1 MATQLTQ
8 EEYNALE
15 DNLGAFGEIIRY
27 SGRAMY
33 GAECL
38 GIATD
43 NEARTLFNLGIALA
57 QDDSKEAKRLINIMH
72 HAQCQCDSLGRDSA
86 IVYFSSIK
94 LPNGV
99 LSDEEEA

>member
-1 MATQLTQ
+1 MTTQLTQ
-8 EEYNALE
+8 DEYDVLE
-15 DNLGAFGEIIRY
+15 DNLGAFGEIMRY

-43 NEARTLFNLGIALA
+43 NEARALFNLGIALA
-57 QDDSKEAKRLINIMH
+57 QDDSAEARRLINIMH
-72 HAQCQCDSLGRDSA
+72 HGQWRSDSLGRDSA

-94 LPNGV
+94 LPDGV
-99 LSDEEEA
+99 LSDEDEE

>member
-1 MATQLTQ
+1 MTTQLTQ
-8 EEYNALE
+8 EEYETLDE
-15 DNLGAFGEIIRY
+15 CLGSFGEIMRY

-43 NEARTLFNLGIALA
+43 NEARALFNLGIALA
-57 QDDSKEAKRLINIMH
+57 QDDSAEARHLMNIMH
-72 HAQCQCDSLGRDSA
+72 HGQWRSDSLGRDNA

-94 LPNGV
+94 LPDGI
-99 LSDEEEA
+99 LSDEDEE